1 LSEYNSSASFYAR
14 AKSEVTTVGVVDNIT
29 LKDDWRDRELPLKI
43 YYPQEE
49 GSFPVI
55 IFSHGAGGSK
65 ESFSYLSRFWS
76 SCGYVCLHPTH
87 FGSDL
92 SVLQEIG
99 LQALLETTND
109 AKLWL
114 ERPQDITFLI
124 DSLGELQRRVPQ
136 LKGKINQSLIGVS
149 GHSYGAYTTMLLAGA
164 MIKMPEGREVTF
176 RDDRAKVFLAISP
189 QGTERQGLNKR
200 SWDRINVPMMM
211 VSGSKDQ
218 GWEGKP
224 ASWRLE
230 AFNYMQP
237 GDKYHVLVEGANHF
251 SFDLHMNLTRTIE
264 PMMNRGNRMLSA
276 RHLFELDRRMRIKA
290 YLQSASIAFW
300 DAYLKSEKPAR
311 DYLNS
316 DSLSTCSNGEVEV
329 FLK

>member
-1 LSEYNSSASFYAR
+1 MSEYNSSASFYAR
-14 AKSEVTTVGVVDNIT
+14 ANSEVTTVGVVDNIT

-87 FGSDL
+87 LGSDL

-149 GHSYGAYTTMLLAGA
+149 GHSYGAYTAMLLAGA
-164 MIKMPEGREVTF
+164 MIEMPGGGRVTF
-176 RDDRAKVFLAISP
+176 RDDRAKVFLGISP
-189 QGTERQGLNKR
+189 PGTERQGLNKR

-211 VSGSKDQ
+211 VSGSKDG

-224 ASWRLE
+224 PSWRLD
-230 AFNYMQP
+230 AFNSMQS

-251 SFDLHMNLTRTIE
+251 SFDLQMNLTRTIE
-264 PMMNRGNRMLSA
+264 PTMSRGNRGLKT
-276 RHLFELDRRMRIKA
+276 RELFELDRRMRIKV
-290 YLQSASIAFW
+290 YLQTASTAFW
-300 DAYLKSEKPAR
+300 DAYLKSESLAKE
-311 DYLNS
+311 YLSS
-316 DSLSTCSNGEVEV
+316 DSLQVCSDGEVEV